1 MISGIIL
8 STKSLGSISTDPSGV
23 NVASVPDNDATVAA
37 IWDDMDTIEENLCPK
52 LAILAF
58 LEALERVYIA
68 CRGKS
73 GMWIKSSLFTK
84 G

>member
-58 LEALERVYIA
+58 LEALERV
-68 CRGKS
+68 S
-73 GMWIKSSLFTK
+73 
-84 G
+84 